1 MKKILAVFMAII
13 MSVLLVSC
21 GNNTEVAEEN
31 NSTPKPTQSAELKK
45 LTKNTVN
52 ATITLENGDEINLEL
67 YPDLAPDTVENFI
80 TLADGGF
87 YDGTIFH
94 RVIEG
99 FMIQGGGYDE
109 DLKQMKAD
117 TIFGEFESNGFTNE
131 LSHERGVISMARI
144 GNDPDSATSQFFI
157 MHEDYPSL
165 DGDYAAFGRVRDEA
179 SLMVVDDIATVRTG
193 SVSSAGLSDVPVTP
207 VVIKSIMIESSTR
220 DMNDDNTEAVEKAD
234 KKIEIAD

>member
-13 MSVLLVSC
+13 MSVSLVSC

-179 SLMVVDDIATVRTG
+179 SLMVVDDIAAVRTG